1 MSGRRGLEGKLG
13 LGSLAYLTPTSK
25 KHGEGHA
32 EDCGQASHRGSLT
45 ENVWGGW
52 EDGDWVKFYSGYLL
66 SNKP

>member
-45 ENVWGGW
+45 GIAENEESGWRGGIYLVEGDPVW
-52 EDGDWVKFYSGYLL
+52 
-66 SNKP
+66 